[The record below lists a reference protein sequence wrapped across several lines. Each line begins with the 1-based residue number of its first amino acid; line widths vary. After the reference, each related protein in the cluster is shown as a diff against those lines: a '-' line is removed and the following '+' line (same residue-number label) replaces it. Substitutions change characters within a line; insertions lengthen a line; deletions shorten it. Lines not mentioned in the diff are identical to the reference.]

1 MSDSRAVSSA
11 IATILLVAILIVLA
25 TTISGAFLGVG
36 SELREPAP
44 NVAQS
49 SGEFVRQEGF
59 SGGIVRI
66 THLAG
71 DTVPVAD
78 LEIAIDATDA
88 CGRTARI
95 LNLPADNDIPDGQ
108 AFTDDN
114 FENGDATIISE
125 GLRGGSAFGNKQQW
139 DAGVLHTANDN
150 TFRAGSSFEFR
161 IAVGECPLDA
171 GDHVI
176 VRVVHT
182 PSNSVL
188 VEKDL
193 TA

>member
-1 MSDSRAVSSA
+1 VSGSRAISSA
-11 IATILLVAILIVLA
+11 IAAILLVAILIVLA
-25 TTISGAFLGVG
+25 ATISGAFLGVG
-36 SELREPAP
+36 SELREPSP

-49 SGEFVRQEGF
+49 SGEFIEQEGF

-78 LEIAIDATDA
+78 LEVAIDVTDA

-95 LNLPADNDIPDGQ
+95 LNLPADANRFGFDG
-108 AFTDDN
+108 FDDSN
-114 FENGDATIISE
+114 LREGDDSIVSKGTFNSE
-125 GLRGGSAFGNKQQW
+125 W
-139 DAGVLHTANDN
+139 DAGVL
-150 TFRAGSSFEFR
+150 
-161 IAVGECPLDA
+161 
-171 GDHVI
+171 
-176 VRVVHT
+176 HT